1 MPVVI
6 PARLLCFVLPC
17 VLLPIT
23 PTRAAQTAA
32 DTTTYALRPIYKS
45 GDTMRLKLTVRLTS
59 AKASQDTLQAASDA
73 RFTVV
78 MQQTARDA
86 TPDGA
91 VTLDDEI
98 KKADADFDEHDTEL
112 TGAMPRIAQKRD
124 KAGTTTLE
132 LTGGLEQLREP
143 VRQVFLL
150 LARVERGFVPATPVR
165 IGETWKFDGVESGD
179 TEGRVQ
185 GTGTLVGPETLDGQ
199 STLKIKMDF
208 TAKLK
213 APDLRK
219 GGKVDVVSHF
229 VGTENVDAK
238 TFQTVRIQG
247 ASDDVLADGEK
258 AKTEITLEQVKDE
271 AKTSPLKK

>member
-1 MPVVI
+1 MPFVI
-6 PARLLCFVLPC
+6 PARLLTLALPC
-17 VLLPIT
+17 ALLPIA
-23 PTRAAQTAA
+23 PSYAAQKAVDAA
-32 DTTTYALRPIYKS
+32 TYALRPLYKN
-45 GDTMRLKLTVRLTS
+45 GDTTRLKLTVRLTS
-59 AKASQDTLQAASDA
+59 ANANQDTLQAASDA
-73 RFTVV
+73 RFAVI

-91 VTLDDEI
+91 ATLDDDI
-98 KKADADFDEHDTEL
+98 KKADATFDEHDTEL
-112 TGAMPRIAQKRD
+112 TGAMPRIAHKRD

-132 LTGGLEQLREP
+132 LTGGFDGLREP

-165 IGETWKFDGVESGD
+165 IGETWKFDGMESGE

-185 GTGTLVGPETLDGQ
+185 GTGTLVGTETLDGR

-208 TAKLK
+208 TAKLN

-229 VGTENVDAK
+229 IGTANVDAK
-238 TFQTVRIQG
+238 TFQIVRIQG
-247 ASDDVLADGEK
+247 SSDDALAGGDK

-271 AKTSPLKK
+271 AKASPLKK